1 MSDQGAILDE
11 ARRGLD
17 LLDRALTDIESGG
30 FDDEKPAGH
39 AGW

>member
-11 ARRGLD
+11 ARPGLD
-17 LLDRALTDIESGG
+17 LLDRALADIESGR
-30 FDDEKPAGH
+30 FDDEKLAGY